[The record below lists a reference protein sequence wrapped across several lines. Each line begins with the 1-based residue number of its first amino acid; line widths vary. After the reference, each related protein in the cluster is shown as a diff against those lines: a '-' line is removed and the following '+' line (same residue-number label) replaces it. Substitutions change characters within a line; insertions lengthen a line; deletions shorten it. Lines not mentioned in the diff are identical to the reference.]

1 MRDGCEAAAEA
12 QVTMSPMRRYRM
24 ALGVSQATFAARLG
38 VPLNTYRPW
47 DAGRRAPPP
56 LVRARAHDVV
66 AQHVYHQTRV
76 PLAQLAAER
85 QVHVRTLQ
93 AAARTGR
100 LAVTFSTRSVFGHPR
115 RTATRAAVD
124 AFLATHYRRFAGQ
137 APGTAPLPEIPDDYD
152 ERLRALR
159 RQLGLTQGALAE
171 RIEAAGKA
179 VVYQWEARKRRPSP
193 VFWQRILRLEHG
205 EHVTS

>member
-1 MRDGCEAAAEA
+1 
-12 QVTMSPMRRYRM
+12 MSPIRQYRV
-24 ALGVSQATFAARLG
+24 ALGLSQTAFAARLG
-38 VPLNTYRPW
+38 VPLETYRPW

-56 LVRARAHDVV
+56 PVCARARDAV
-66 AQHVYHQTRV
+66 AQHVYHQAPV

-100 LAVTFSTRSVFGHPR
+100 LAVTFSTRSVFGRPR

-137 APGTAPLPEIPDDYD
+137 AACPAPLPEIPEDYD

-159 RQLGLTQGALAE
+159 RRLGLTQGALAE
-171 RIEAAGKA
+171 RIAAAGKA

-193 VFWQRILRLEHG
+193 VFWQRIRRLERG
-205 EHVTS
+205 EPVAS